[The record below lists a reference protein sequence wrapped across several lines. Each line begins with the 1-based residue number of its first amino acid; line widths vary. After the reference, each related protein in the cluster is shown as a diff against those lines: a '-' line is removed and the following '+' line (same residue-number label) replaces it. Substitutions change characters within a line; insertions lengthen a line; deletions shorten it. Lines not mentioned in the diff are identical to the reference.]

1 MTMRYPLLV
10 PRILERASTLFPRK
24 EIVTRIGEDTHRYTY
39 LDLAQRVARLSNALS
54 SLGLGVGDRVGTFG
68 WNTYRHLEVY
78 FAAPSMGAIV
88 HTINIRLASEDIVY
102 IINHAADKILLI
114 DPDLAPI
121 IEELAPRL
129 ESVEHFIIMTGDL
142 EFPTKLPSAHNY
154 EDLLSQSSDQY
165 TPIEMDEYAPMG
177 LCYTSATT
185 GRPKGVMYT
194 HRGVH
199 LHSMTECMVDTLGL
213 CEQDRVMAI
222 VPMFH
227 ANCWGLPYSCT
238 MAGSTQVLPGVRPDP
253 KTICQ
258 LIERERVTFS
268 AGVPTIWVGV
278 LDYLEH
284 SGESYDF
291 SSLREI
297 VSGGSAVP
305 VSLIRAY
312 REKLGIKLTHAYGTT
327 EATPLISYNRLKTNL
342 ENLSPEEK
350 LQLGGKQGMVV
361 AGLEMKLV
369 DEAGRELPWDG
380 EERGELLFRGPWI
393 AREYYNDPR
402 SAEAFIDGWYHSG
415 DIASVDEEGYIRIAD
430 RVKDMVKSGG
440 EWISS
445 VDLEMA
451 IIAHPG
457 VLEAAVI
464 AIPHSTWQERP
475 LACVVPKAECRD
487 SLDKAQILDFIRDQF
502 ARWWLPDDVVFLDE
516 IPKTSVGK
524 FDKKVLRERFQG
536 YTPG

>member
-1 MTMRYPLLV
+1 
-10 PRILERASTLFPRK
+10 
-24 EIVTRIGEDTHRYTY
+24 
-39 LDLAQRVARLSNALS
+39 
-54 SLGLGVGDRVGTFG
+54 
-68 WNTYRHLEVY
+68 
-78 FAAPSMGAIV
+78 
-88 HTINIRLASEDIVY
+88 
-102 IINHAADKILLI
+102 
-114 DPDLAPI
+114 
-121 IEELAPRL
+121 
-129 ESVEHFIIMTGDL
+129 VEHFIIMTGDL

-222 VPMFH
+222 VSMFH

-415 DIASVDEEGYIRIAD
+415 DIG
-430 RVKDMVKSGG
+430 
-440 EWISS
+440 W
-445 VDLEMA
+445 L
-451 IIAHPG
+451 
-457 VLEAAVI
+457 
-464 AIPHSTWQERP
+464 
-475 LACVVPKAECRD
+475 VPQCTAPKK
-487 SLDKAQILDFIRDQF
+487 LDTK
-502 ARWWLPDDVVFLDE
+502 
-516 IPKTSVGK
+516 
-524 FDKKVLRERFQG
+524 
-536 YTPG
+536 